1 MPGRLS
7 MSRGPSG
14 VYARS
19 CPPSAGDLVRVRVRV
34 GARVRVRG
42 RVRLFA
48 GRPVVFREEDE
59 DADAPLD
66 GQVRCRAADVDV
78 PG

>member
-34 GARVRVRG
+34 RVGVGGRVGVGVRVRVRARA
-42 RVRLFA
+42 RVS
-48 GRPVVFREEDE
+48 
-59 DADAPLD
+59 
-66 GQVRCRAADVDV
+66 GQ
-78 PG
+78 G